1 MLAGAETR
9 FCAGARA
16 AGYGGMG
23 VFALYFFSLRRR
35 ELFNVQWPDEPLRGI
50 RPTTLHR
57 RPTRHSALNSKY
69 GISRRVS
76 KAKSVGVKLLPL
88 AVLPVPG
95 V

>member
-1 MLAGAETR
+1 MLGSAETR
-9 FCAGARA
+9 FCAGG
-16 AGYGGMG
+16 AGGGAQGAG
-23 VFALYFFSLRRR
+23 VFTLCFFSLRRR
-35 ELFNVQWPDEPLRGI
+35 EPFNVQWPDEPLRGI